1 MERERCGGRRG
12 KGEREVAIKRPHT
25 ERNSYFK
32 KNPTGSGLICICSEV
47 LYSNCSLLCS
57 ITYII

>member
-32 KNPTGSGLICICSEV
+32 KTRQGLD
-47 LYSNCSLLCS
+47 
-57 ITYII
+57 